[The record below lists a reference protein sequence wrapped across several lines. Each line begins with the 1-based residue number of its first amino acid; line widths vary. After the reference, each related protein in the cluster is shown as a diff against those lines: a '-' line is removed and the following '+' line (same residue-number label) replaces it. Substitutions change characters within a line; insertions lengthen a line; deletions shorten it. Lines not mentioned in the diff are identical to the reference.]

1 MMHWVLLFNNIKLR
15 FYNLGK
21 IHKKNNNN
29 HIQKKNNFNL
39 IRKINKIYTILK
51 PQPKIYMKLR

>member
-1 MMHWVLLFNNIKLR
+1 MLIYNNLKSLMIHGVLLLNNIKLR
-15 FYNLGK
+15 FLNLNK

-39 IRKINKIYTILK
+39 IRKINKI
-51 PQPKIYMKLR
+51 